1 MSMDRAYRVW
11 VFIMEHIVGHIASVL
26 MLGATSL
33 AIVEIFRR
41 YVLDSTFHWAQDAV
55 TYFMVSA
62 VFLFFVVTQVRRSHL
77 AVTAVAEWL
86 NNKGMTVPLN
96 FMRLVNTI
104 LSLGFCGALSWF
116 GYPSVERN
124 WELGRLTQSMLLPFW
139 PFQLMLLLGLM
150 LMVITLL
157 FQLYQDINALRG
169 KDVFPWAEV
178 EEGLEL

>member
-1 MSMDRAYRVW
+1 MDRAYRVW

-33 AIVEIFRR
+33 AIIEIFRR

-86 NNKGMTVPLN
+86 NSRGMTVTLQSI
-96 FMRLVNTI
+96 RLVNTI

-116 GYPSVERN
+116 GAPSVERN

-139 PFQLMLLLGLM
+139 PFQLMLLLSLM
-150 LMVITLL
+150 MMVVTLL
-157 FQLYQDINALRG
+157 FQLYQDVQSLRG
-169 KDVFPWAEV
+169 KEVFPWAEV

>member
-1 MSMDRAYRVW
+1 
-11 VFIMEHIVGHIASVL
+11 MEHIVGHIASVL

-33 AIVEIFRR
+33 AIIEIFRR
-41 YVLDSTFHWAQDAV
+41 YVLDATYHWAQDAV

-86 NNKGMTVPLN
+86 NNRGMTVPLKV
-96 FMRLVNTI
+96 MRLINTI

-139 PFQLMLLLGLM
+139 PFQMMLLLGLM
-150 LMVITLL
+150 MMVITLL